1 MAEERPDDTGPSP
14 DSRPKR
20 APPTIDLQATEVS
33 SSEPPKAEGAEEAAK
48 KAAKE
53 AAKEAAKD
61 TGKPSVD
68 PAALGVE
75 TQADAAPHA
84 EPQPEAA
91 SVAREAEPSRPE
103 PSRPVSPWVVA
114 PISGAVAAA
123 LVIGVGWLLGWPAV
137 QPVSAPQPNAAT
149 VDELG
154 TRLTALEAKA
164 NRPAAPAAD
173 PATAARLEAL
183 DKSIAALRTEL
194 AATRAQSDKL
204 AAAVND
210 AKAAPRDG
218 AAAPDLSG
226 ITARIDKVEGA
237 VKAQGAAIAK
247 QDSKIADTKAEAK
260 ADDVPL
266 RRVVAASL
274 LDVAVRHGD
283 PFAGALEAAK
293 ALSDDPATLKP
304 LETFATTGV
313 PSPNALCRELIEI
326 VPQLAPPA
334 PDAATASAG
343 LVDRL
348 KAGASTLIRIE
359 RTDGTGTDRGSIVAR
374 VTSAAVHNDLALTER
389 ELKSLPPADRTAA
402 QAWLAKVDARRAALD
417 ASRKF
422 ADNAMA
428 ALATVN
434 Q

>member
-1 MAEERPDDTGPSP
+1 MAEERPDDPGSSP

-20 APPTIDLQATEVS
+20 APPTIDLQATEI
-33 SSEPPKAEGAEEAAK
+33 SSEPPKTEGAEEAAK
-48 KAAKE
+48 E
-53 AAKEAAKD
+53 ADQDVGQDAGRASAD
-61 TGKPSVD
+61 TATPGAEPQ
-68 PAALGVE
+68 G
-75 TQADAAPHA
+75 DAAPQA
-84 EPQPEAA
+84 EPQPETASAA
-91 SVAREAEPSRPE
+91 QDAEPA
-103 PSRPVSPWVVA
+103 RPVSPWVVA
-114 PISGAVAAA
+114 PVSGAVAAA
-123 LVIGVGWLLGWPAV
+123 LVIGVGWLLGWPVV
-137 QPVSAPQPNAAT
+137 QPVPAPQPNAAI
-149 VDELG
+149 DQLG
-154 TRLTALEAKA
+154 TRLSALESKA
-164 NRPAAPAAD
+164 GRPAAPAAD
-173 PATAARLEAL
+173 PAATARLEAL

-204 AAAVND
+204 AAAAND

-218 AAAPDLSG
+218 ATAPDLSG

-237 VKAQGAAIAK
+237 VKAQGAAIAR
-247 QDSKIADTKAEAK
+247 QDGKIADTKAEAK

-283 PFAGALEAAK
+283 PYASALEAAK
-293 ALSDDPATLKP
+293 ALSDDAEVLKP
-304 LETFATTGV
+304 LETFARSGV
-313 PSPNALCRELIEI
+313 PNPNALCRELIEI
-326 VPQLAPPA
+326 VPKLAPP
-334 PDAATASAG
+334 PPEAAAASAG

-348 KAGASTLIRIE
+348 KAGASTLIQIE

-374 VTSAAVHNDLALTER
+374 VTSAALHNDLALTER

>member
-1 MAEERPDDTGPSP
+1 MAEERPDDPGSSP

-20 APPTIDLQATEVS
+20 APPTIDLQATEI
-33 SSEPPKAEGAEEAAK
+33 SSEPSKAEGAEEAAK
-48 KAAKE
+48 EADQDAGKA
-53 AAKEAAKD
+53 
-61 TGKPSVD
+61 S
-68 PAALGVE
+68 
-75 TQADAAPHA
+75 ADAATPEAEPQGDAAPQA
-84 EPQPEAA
+84 EPQPETASAA
-91 SVAREAEPSRPE
+91 PDAEPA
-103 PSRPVSPWVVA
+103 RPVSPWVVA
-114 PISGAVAAA
+114 PVSGAVAAA
-123 LVIGVGWLLGWPAV
+123 LVIGVGWLLGWPVV
-137 QPVSAPQPNAAT
+137 QPVPAPLPNAAI
-149 VDELG
+149 DQLG
-154 TRLTALEAKA
+154 TRLSALESKA
-164 NRPAAPAAD
+164 GRPVAAAAD
-173 PATAARLEAL
+173 PAATARLEAL

-218 AAAPDLSG
+218 AAAADLSG
-226 ITARIDKVEGA
+226 ITARIDKVENA
-237 VKAQGAAIAK
+237 VKAQGAAIAR
-247 QDSKIADTKAEAK
+247 QDGKIADTKAEAK

-283 PFAGALEAAK
+283 PYASALEAAK
-293 ALSDDPATLKP
+293 ALSDDAEVLKP
-304 LETFATTGV
+304 LATFATSGV

-326 VPQLAPPA
+326 VPKLAPP
-334 PDAATASAG
+334 PPEAAAASAG

-348 KAGASTLIRIE
+348 KAGASTLIQIE

-374 VTSAAVHNDLALTER
+374 VTSAALHNDLALTER

-402 QAWLAKVDARRAALD
+402 QAWLARVDARRAALD

>member
-20 APPTIDLQATEVS
+20 APPTIDLQATEIS
-33 SSEPPKAEGAEEAAK
+33 SSEPPKAEATEEPGKDAG
-48 KAAKE
+48 E
-53 AAKEAAKD
+53 D

-68 PAALGVE
+68 AAALGVE
-75 TQADAAPHA
+75 PQPDAAPQAERERETASAVPDA
-84 EPQPEAA
+84 EPA
-91 SVAREAEPSRPE
+91 
-103 PSRPVSPWVVA
+103 RPVSPWVVA
-114 PISGAVAAA
+114 PLSGAVAAA

-137 QPVSAPQPNAAT
+137 QQPSVAQPGAAT
-149 VDELG
+149 LDELG
-154 TRLTALEAKA
+154 ARVSALESKA
-164 NRPAAPAAD
+164 SRPLAAAAD
-173 PATAARLEAL
+173 PAATARLEAL
-183 DKSIAALRTEL
+183 DKSIAALRAEL

-218 AAAPDLSG
+218 AVAPDISG

-237 VKAQGAAIAK
+237 LKAQGAAIAR

-274 LDVAVRHGD
+274 LDSAVRHGD
-283 PFAGALEAAK
+283 PYGSALEAAK
-293 ALSDDPATLKP
+293 ALADDAAVLKP
-304 LETFATTGV
+304 LETFAASGV
-313 PSPNALCRELIEI
+313 PNPAALCRELIEI

-334 PDAATASAG
+334 PDAAAANAG

-348 KAGASTLIRIE
+348 QAGASKLIRIE
-359 RTDGTGTDRGSIVAR
+359 RADGTGTDRGSIVAR

>member
-1 MAEERPDDTGPSP
+1 MAEERPDDPGSSP

-20 APPTIDLQATEVS
+20 APPTIDLQATEI
-33 SSEPPKAEGAEEAAK
+33 SSEPSKAEGAEEAAK
-48 KAAKE
+48 E
-53 AAKEAAKD
+53 AAKEADQDA
-61 TGKPSVD
+61 GKAS
-68 PAALGVE
+68 
-75 TQADAAPHA
+75 ADAATPEAEPQSDAAPQA
-84 EPQPEAA
+84 EPQPEPAA
-91 SVAREAEPSRPE
+91 AAPDAEPA
-103 PSRPVSPWVVA
+103 RPVSPWVVA

-123 LVIGVGWLLGWPAV
+123 LVIGVGWLLGWPVV
-137 QPVSAPQPNAAT
+137 QPVPAPQPNAAI
-149 VDELG
+149 DQLG
-154 TRLTALEAKA
+154 TRLSALESKA
-164 NRPAAPAAD
+164 GRPVAPAAD
-173 PATAARLEAL
+173 PAATARLEAL

-218 AAAPDLSG
+218 AAAPDISG

-237 VKAQGAAIAK
+237 VKAQGAAIAR
-247 QDSKIADTKAEAK
+247 QDGKIADTKAEAK

-283 PFAGALEAAK
+283 PYASALEAAK
-293 ALSDDPATLKP
+293 ALSDDAEVLKP
-304 LETFATTGV
+304 LATFATSGV
-313 PSPNALCRELIEI
+313 PNPNALCRELIEI
-326 VPQLAPPA
+326 VPKLAPP
-334 PDAATASAG
+334 PPEAATANAG

-348 KAGASTLIRIE
+348 KAGASTLIQIE

-374 VTSAAVHNDLALTER
+374 VTSAALHNDLALTER

-428 ALATVN
+428 ALAAVN

>member
-1 MAEERPDDTGPSP
+1 MAEERPDDPGPSP

-33 SSEPPKAEGAEEAAK
+33 SEPPKAEETAEAARE
-48 KAAKE
+48 AASESAKE
-53 AAKEAAKD
+53 ASEASPGVA
-61 TGKPSVD
+61 PS
-68 PAALGVE
+68 E
-75 TQADAAPHA
+75 A
-84 EPQPEAA
+84 EPQPETA
-91 SVAREAEPSRPE
+91 SMRSDAEPA
-103 PSRPVSPWVVA
+103 RPVSPWVVA
-114 PISGAVAAA
+114 PVSGAVAAA

-137 QPVSAPQPNAAT
+137 QPSSAPLPSAAT
-149 VDELG
+149 IDELG
-154 TRLTALEAKA
+154 TRVSALESKA
-164 NRPAAPAAD
+164 GRPVAAVTDPAA
-173 PATAARLEAL
+173 TARLEAL

-210 AKAAPRDG
+210 AKAAPRNG
-218 AAAPDLSG
+218 AAPDISG

-237 VKAQGAAIAK
+237 VQAQGAAIAK
-247 QDSKIADTKAEAK
+247 QDGKIADTKAEAK

-283 PFAGALEAAK
+283 PYASALQSAK
-293 ALSDDPATLKP
+293 MLADNPDALKP
-304 LETFATTGV
+304 LDAFATSGV
-313 PSPNALCRELIEI
+313 PNPATLCRELVEI
-326 VPQLAPPA
+326 VPKLVPPA
-334 PDAATASAG
+334 PEEATTGAG

-348 KAGASTLIRIE
+348 RAGASTLVQIE

-374 VTSAAVHNDLALTER
+374 LTSAAVHNDLALTVR

-402 QAWLAKVDARRAALD
+402 QAWLDRVEARRAALD
-417 ASRKF
+417 ASQKF

-428 ALATVN
+428 ALTTVN